1 MTRRLIESYL
11 IVTVFVLLV
20 LEIPL
25 GLFFQQREL
34 DRLTADAER
43 DATVLASIYED
54 ALEKNTITDPVPA
67 NDYSRDTSTRVVI
80 VDDQGISLVDTGD
93 TTDRD
98 FSTRPEF
105 EIALDGGRATGT
117 RHSDTLN
124 ADLLYVAVP
133 VASGGTVHGAARITL
148 DTHEVTER
156 VRRFWIGLA
165 GVAIIVLIGVAAVGK
180 TLATSITRPIRH
192 LQSTAARFA
201 GGDLTQTVPDPT
213 SPPELVSLE
222 EAMNTMAQRLDRLLE
237 QQRQFVSD
245 SSHQLRTPL
254 TALRLRLE
262 NIQSIIDDP
271 MQGEELDLAVEEIT
285 RLSELVNNLL
295 HLAKAD
301 QAQDVAPCDLTKL
314 TQDRADTW
322 TAIADEANLTIVTRI
337 PGHEVW
343 VSAVPG
349 GVEQILDNLFDNA
362 MSASPPGATITATVS
377 GGSDR
382 HALSVSDTGP
392 GLDAEQKHRAT
403 ERFWRADSSK
413 PGTGLGLAIIKSLV
427 EASHGELTLTDN
439 SPTGLIVTVTFDTAE
454 PPGLK
459 PATAPGQTDRRHQ

>member
-1 MTRRLIESYL
+1 MTRRLIVSYL

-20 LEIPL
+20 LEVPL

-54 ALEKNTITDPVPA
+54 ALEKDTIPDPVPA
-67 NDYSRDTSTRVVI
+67 TNYNRDTSARVVI
-80 VDDQGISLVDTGD
+80 VDDQGISLVDTAD
-93 TTDRD
+93 NTDRD

-105 EIALDGGRATGT
+105 EIALNGSRATGI
-117 RHSDTLN
+117 RHSDTLG

-133 VASGGTVHGAARITL
+133 VASGGNVHGAVRITL

-156 VRRFWIGLA
+156 VQRFWIGLS
-165 GVAIIVLIGVAAVGK
+165 GVAIVVLIGVAAVGK
-180 TLATSITRPIRH
+180 TLASSVIRPIRH
-192 LQSTAARFA
+192 LQTTAARFA
-201 GGDLTQTVPDPT
+201 GGDLTQTVPDAS
-213 SPPELVSLE
+213 SPPELISLE
-222 EAMNTMAQRLDRLLE
+222 EAMNTMAHRLDRLLE

-262 NIQSIIDDP
+262 NLQSTIDDP
-271 MQGEELDLAVEEIT
+271 MQVDELDLAVDEIA
-285 RLSELVNNLL
+285 RLSDLVNNLL

-322 TAIADEANLTIVTRI
+322 NAIAEEAGLTIKTLMPR
-337 PGHEVW
+337 HKVW

-349 GVEQILDNLFDNA
+349 GVEQILDNLLDNA
-362 MSASPPGATITATVS
+362 MSGSPPGGTITAS
-377 GGSDR
+377 ISEGNDR

-392 GLDAEQKHRAT
+392 GLDAEGKRLAT
-403 ERFWRADSSK
+403 ERFWRADPST

-427 EASHGELTLTDN
+427 EASGGELALTDN
-439 SPTGLIVTVTFDTAE
+439 SPTGLIVTVTFDATG
-454 PPGLK
+454 PPNLN
-459 PATAPGQTDRRHQ
+459 PATPAGQSNRRQL